1 MRHIRSIL
9 IVFLFAGGLFS
20 ACKKADPIIRNT
32 ANGLSDI
39 FATLEGKGGERLFE
53 PRYSVNKDTI
63 YFDIPYFY
71 PVNSDNEVDL
81 SKIILRG
88 TIPADATMSPALGT
102 LMNLTQ
108 PVSLEI
114 TSGSGEK
121 SNYVVVAK
129 KIGDL
134 TLRKATIEYS
144 DGTGTQQ
151 LEGIITNNN
160 EVIFYVIPGTDVSQA
175 KLTIE
180 INPHSTSSV
189 ANNSVINLTQEVP
202 LTVTGVE
209 GSTRNYVLKAV
220 EPTKLAYGV
229 GISRLLWRKSAAEI
243 TGFAASD
250 NSRSMAVSGD
260 YIVIATSTTPSV
272 YKIYNRF
279 TGAFVQDMVPPPG
292 GIRSFAILNDS
303 LGHILVTS
311 WAPANSRFFVY
322 RYQDPFDAA
331 PVKLI
336 EWINTASGG
345 IGRRVNVYGD
355 VNGNAVITATAGQ
368 ANVFFKWTIENGVT
382 NPSTSAPQMI
392 TYQSMTGPTPYPFYW
407 EVQPVS
413 AASNG
418 NYFVNYP
425 AEIALVNG
433 GANQRILAFSNDPAA
448 VGSSHMAMDYFEFN
462 NAKYLASAPF
472 LGGVNTR
479 MGMSLYDVTDQS
491 KFSLAP
497 SNPEFSKFRVF
508 NSAHELTASAN
519 GNGAG
524 DICVILSSDKERV
537 CVYTLLTNGGVMAHE
552 FTKYAP

>member
-9 IVFLFAGGLFS
+9 ILFLFAGGLFS
-20 ACKKADPIIRNT
+20 ACRKADPIIRNT
-32 ANGLSDI
+32 ANQLADI
-39 FATLEGKGGERLFE
+39 FATIEGKGGDRLFE
-53 PRYSVNKDTI
+53 ARYSVNKDTI

-71 PVNSDNEVDL
+71 PVTSDNEVDL
-81 SKIILRG
+81 SRIILRS
-88 TIPADATMSPALGT
+88 TIPADATMSPALGSP
-102 LMNLTQ
+102 MNLTQ
-108 PVSLEI
+108 PVTLEV
-114 TSGSGEK
+114 TSGAGEK
-121 SNYVVVAK
+121 SKYVVVAK
-129 KIGDL
+129 KVGDL
-134 TLRKATIEYS
+134 TLKKATIEFA

-151 LEGIITNNN
+151 LEGIITNND

-189 ANNSVINLTQEVP
+189 ANNSVINLTQAVP

-209 GSTRNYVLKAV
+209 GSKRNYVLKAV

-229 GISRLLWRKSAAEI
+229 GISRLLWRKTAAEI
-243 TGFAASD
+243 TGFAVSD
-250 NSRSMAVSGD
+250 NSRSMAVSGN

-279 TGAFVQDMVPPPG
+279 TGAFVQDMTPPPG

-311 WAPANSRFFVY
+311 WAPANSQFFVY

-336 EWINTASGG
+336 EWVNTASGG

-368 ANVFFKWTIENGVT
+368 ANVFFKWTITNGVVS
-382 NPSTSAPQMI
+382 PSTSVPQTV
-392 TYQSMTGPTPYPFYW
+392 TYQSIVGAAPFYW

-413 AASNG
+413 AAANG

-433 GANQRILAFSNDPAA
+433 STNQRILAFSNDAAA
-448 VGSSHMAMDYFEFN
+448 VGNSHMTMDYFEFN
-462 NAKYLASAPF
+462 NAKYLASGPF
-472 LGGVNTR
+472 YGSVNAR

-497 SNPEFSKFRVF
+497 NNPDFSKFRVF

-524 DICVILSSDKERV
+524 DICVILSPDKERAY
-537 CVYTLLTNGGVMAHE
+537 VYTLLTNGGVMAHE